1 MLTFLVKKR
10 KMKLCGVY
18 FLKKNLSQISSLAT
32 FTTGY
37 IYCYIMH
44 GFLIHTSFYGE
55 KNSFFFLFREYSEF
69 TVDSIRHET
78 HSVSGRSRLEI
89 SVSKL
94 PPWEYSFDVFPWN
107 KPAYFVFH
115 FLSIQRD
122 PVVCLKNKQTKKTI
136 PFTP

>member
-55 KNSFFFLFREYSEF
+55 KNSFFFSNFVSIANLLWIPSDIKRILFRAAPVWKFQCQNCRRGNIPLMSFPGINQPILYF
-69 TVDSIRHET
+69 TFLAFKET
-78 HSVSGRSRLEI
+78 L
-89 SVSKL
+89 L
-94 PPWEYSFDVFPWN
+94 
-107 KPAYFVFH
+107 FV
-115 FLSIQRD
+115 
-122 PVVCLKNKQTKKTI
+122 
-136 PFTP
+136 